1 MKSKNRRILGY
12 KKIDSDH
19 NAVDDRLDWIT
30 NVCSVVLP
38 FTTLHQLYLIYVLR
52 ETAGVSG
59 ITWLLYAV
67 LSVPLFIYSLQRKDT
82 PMIILNG
89 LWVLVDALVWLGVV
103 LYG

>member
-1 MKSKNRRILGY
+1 MNSKRRRILGY
-12 KKIDSDH
+12 KKIDLNH

-30 NVCSVVLP
+30 NICSVILP
-38 FTTLHQLYLIYVLR
+38 FTTLHQVYLIYVER

-59 ITWLLYAV
+59 PTWLLYAI

-89 LWVLVDALVWLGVV
+89 LWVLFDLLVWFGVV